1 MGIPKD
7 KWKLGERTANA
18 PTFENILTRDTPRTD
33 IPSLKVNQKGIEDP
47 ELKVPPNDIHQRIAQ
62 TLLNRA
68 IDKKS
73 LSKEYLTKVPNKDIQ
88 NSTVF
93 QSSELTGQPS

>member
-33 IPSLKVNQKGIEDP
+33 IPSLKVNQKGIEAP
-47 ELKVPPNDIHQRIAQ
+47 ELKVLPNDIHQRIAQ

-73 LSKEYLTKVPNKDIQ
+73 LSKEYLTKT
-88 NSTVF
+88 STK
-93 QSSELTGQPS
+93 EYLTKTSKIAQLFNPAN